1 MEARS
6 GQHHQKIQSGTC
18 GRLKINSKKKELTHS
33 TRPVRMCAFNQEQ
46 PKQQTKKMIPVKS
59 IDTLREATKNGCRF
73 VGFLYQS
80 KTGEVANY
88 CINLGVDYTEAVQHD
103 LNAVKA
109 YDPADE
115 IEQTAKDEIV
125 ASLEKTLQPKTI
137 EEQKED
143 VYEHIGKGL
152 KQHKEKGSLYIWGFQ
167 QSKTQVEPPTKEDK
181 AKNSS
186 NLTLAKEKI
195 KKSCG
200 FKTTKFRQYIL
211 GQEHIAGIVING
223 EPVEVQK

>member
-1 MEARS
+1 MS
-6 GQHHQKIQSGTC
+6 STFYKI
-18 GRLKINSKKKELTHS
+18 KNKSKKGLTTPIEFETIH
-33 TRPVRMCAFNQEQ
+33 AFNQEQ
-46 PKQQTKKMIPVKS
+46 QTKPNKNMIAIKT

-80 KTGEVANY
+80 KTTGEVANY

-103 LNAVKA
+103 LDAVKA
-109 YDPADE
+109 YDPADDL
-115 IEQTAKDEIV
+115 EQTAKDEIV
-125 ASLEKTLQPKTI
+125 SSLEKTLQPKTI

-143 VYEHIGKGL
+143 VYDHIGKGL

-181 AKNSS
+181 PKNSS
-186 NLTLAKEKI
+186 SLTLAKEKI

-223 EPVEVQK
+223 EPLEVQK